1 MSATNK
7 FLSKMLDRL
16 YASLL
21 SGPGLNCRPHAS
33 RQRID
38 LSVLSRLTDLSPDAV
53 LLQLLSEQHHA
64 KISAKVPPP
73 RRDNAEDA
81 ATGRRATGKPQ
92 AKNLEALTP
101 EQEAAQTAWD
111 QQQSLLNKL
120 RWIVEDAR
128 VYTQDTGVH
137 VLYVGFPLLSVP
149 PGYLSAK
156 TTTTRRILAPVAFI
170 PIQITAKTGLNPSLK
185 IECFGE
191 GADLVIPNTALLA
204 WIEQQTGQSS
214 GDLFADEEGAE
225 PWRELREL
233 VAYVCKALNTP
244 VPEVWVVAE
253 SAASQPPEKLQLDA
267 IPKGEDGERPT
278 ILNSAVLGLFPMAN
292 QSLIRDMQEM
302 AAQERL
308 NGPVVSFLR
317 VGESLGPSRVQ
328 NTKSSRA
335 RRLFQEERLV
345 SAADPFQAQAVRL
358 SREQSG
364 LVIHGPPGTGKSQT
378 IANIIGDHL
387 ARGERVLLVC
397 DKRTALDVV
406 ANRLQ
411 HLGLGSLFAL
421 VHDPQRDKRDLYK
434 GIREQLDALAEAPL
448 NPGAVTQLAKVDAE
462 LQELHGT
469 LSRYYQ
475 ALAASPTEH
484 GESFHGLVGK
494 WLALAVPTEFE
505 VLTSELA
512 DCLTD
517 ASLEVL
523 DKQVIL
529 IQELLERARSCDW
542 PSNPWAPA
550 VGITLSDS
558 LAKPA
563 DRWRSLVTGL
573 AGKAQKADA
582 TLSNPG
588 PTFASELPVA
598 EQASA
603 RLQLATEMAEVL
615 ERCSPALIEHWTR
628 PDKGS
633 DAVHTALASL
643 AEAETARSALSG
655 GPLDGELA
663 AAVREACPTPAQV
676 RVWTSAL
683 DAYLT
688 AAAKWYGF
696 LYFSVKAQARE
707 ALSCFGLPLS
717 PENAQRL
724 KEFLAALNNRL
735 TLRAICER
743 LTGTAPQGLL
753 PDEILRSTLENAQR
767 LLALLDT
774 LHKNPALRSVRTLV
788 LQTLSSA
795 SQASALLADLR
806 QSALRAEALFE
817 LESEI
822 TSSGL
827 FSEPFRRHVLNL
839 LVKGQP
845 LHPQF
850 SALNTHVGS
859 LETVIRLRDGLQEL
873 PDTLRRAI
881 EKLIQHVPVP
891 EPEQGLTLLR
901 KAVLAAE
908 IGRHIRRHPELQTLD
923 ATRLERSLERYR
935 TLDAEKKRLSC
946 EVIVHRWRSRQK
958 ERLLATTGTRL
969 NNLATELRRRLML
982 RGERALRLRQV
993 IHTGQSIDGGDPLF
1007 DICPVWM
1014 ASPETV
1020 AQIFPRSALFDV
1032 VIFDEASQCRL
1043 EEALPVLQRGKRVV
1057 IAGDPQQLPPTR
1069 FFESAVAVSND
1080 EEPETDQDLFEQ
1092 QQSEVED
1099 LLNAALNLEIQQCYL
1114 DVHYRSRDADLIE
1127 FSNEHFYESRLQ
1139 PIPAHPSQRQAAPAI
1154 RLIPVEGTYAQQCN
1168 QKEAERVCTIVRELL
1183 SVPQPPSIGIACFN
1197 GPQRD
1202 LILDVLD
1209 RAAAEDPAFAAQL
1222 TTARNRVGAGSF
1234 EGLFVKNLENVQGDE
1249 RDHMIISTT
1258 YGPDPNGRFYR
1269 RFGPLGRSGGGRR
1282 LNVLVTRARE
1292 AVHLITSIPPNV
1304 YRSLPAL
1311 PPGVVPSGAYLLFAY
1326 LQYAEAVAEP
1336 AGVREQRTADQTNAA
1351 IHVLP
1356 SAYPSHFAQALGSQL
1371 VAQHAQGG
1379 SVHWGND
1386 GFCID
1391 VALQHPTQP
1400 DDVTVGVLCDGPRFQ
1415 KAPDMVE
1422 WDVFRAMILE
1432 RQGWKLHRVWTPHFF
1447 RDPEQTV
1454 GGIVRRAREQ
1464 VA

>member
-1 MSATNK
+1 
-7 FLSKMLDRL
+7 
-16 YASLL
+16 
-21 SGPGLNCRPHAS
+21 
-33 RQRID
+33 
-38 LSVLSRLTDLSPDAV
+38 
-53 LLQLLSEQHHA
+53 
-64 KISAKVPPP
+64 
-73 RRDNAEDA
+73 
-81 ATGRRATGKPQ
+81 
-92 AKNLEALTP
+92 
-101 EQEAAQTAWD
+101 
-111 QQQSLLNKL
+111 
-120 RWIVEDAR
+120 
-128 VYTQDTGVH
+128 
-137 VLYVGFPLLSVP
+137 
-149 PGYLSAK
+149 
-156 TTTTRRILAPVAFI
+156 
-170 PIQITAKTGLNPSLK
+170 
-185 IECFGE
+185 
-191 GADLVIPNTALLA
+191 
-204 WIEQQTGQSS
+204 
-214 GDLFADEEGAE
+214 
-225 PWRELREL
+225 
-233 VAYVCKALNTP
+233 
-244 VPEVWVVAE
+244 
-253 SAASQPPEKLQLDA
+253 
-267 IPKGEDGERPT
+267 
-278 ILNSAVLGLFPMAN
+278 MAN

-308 NGPVVSFLR
+308 TGPVVSFLR
-317 VGESLGPSRVQ
+317 VGETLGAGRAQTAKPA
-328 NTKSSRA
+328 RA

-448 NPGAVTQLAKVDAE
+448 NPGAVAQLAKVDTE

-484 GESFHGLVGK
+484 GESFHGLVGR
-494 WLALAVPTEFE
+494 WLALAVPKELE
-505 VLTSELA
+505 ALTGKLA
-512 DCLTD
+512 DHLAD
-517 ASLEVL
+517 ASLELL
-523 DKQVIL
+523 DKQAIL
-529 IQELLERARSCDW
+529 IQELLERARSCGW
-542 PSNPWAPA
+542 QSNPWAPA
-550 VGITLSDS
+550 VGIS
-558 LAKPA
+558 LGDFLARPA
-563 DRWRSLVTGL
+563 DRWRSLTTSL
-573 AGKAQKADA
+573 AAMAQKADA
-582 TLSNPG
+582 TLSTPG
-588 PTFASELPVA
+588 PAFASEPSVA
-598 EQASA
+598 EQARA
-603 RLQLATEMAEVL
+603 RLQLATQLAEISD
-615 ERCSPALIEHWTR
+615 RCSPALLAYWTQL
-628 PDKGS
+628 DKGP
-633 DAVHTALASL
+633 DAVQAALTSL
-643 AEAETARSALSG
+643 AEAEPARSALAG

-663 AAVREACPTPAQV
+663 AAVRDACPTPAQV
-676 RVWTSAL
+676 RAWTSAV
-683 DAYLT
+683 DAYL
-688 AAAKWYGF
+688 AAASKWYGF
-696 LYFSVKAQARE
+696 VYFSVKTQARE
-707 ALSCFGLPLS
+707 ALSCFGLSLS

-724 KEFLAALNNRL
+724 KDFLAALLNRL
-735 TLRAICER
+735 TLRAIGER
-743 LTGTAPQGLL
+743 ITGAAPQGL
-753 PDEILRSTLENAQR
+753 PADETLRTTLESAQT

-774 LHKNPALRSVRTLV
+774 LHKNPALRSVRALA
-788 LQTLSSA
+788 LQALANA
-795 SQASALLADLR
+795 SQVPALLADLR
-806 QSALRAEALFE
+806 HSALRAEALAE
-817 LESEI
+817 LESAI
-822 TSSGL
+822 PSSGL

-850 SALNTHVGS
+850 SALGAHVES

-873 PDTLRRAI
+873 PNTLRGAVQ
-881 EKLIQHVPVP
+881 ELIQHVPVP
-891 EPEQGLTLLR
+891 EHERGLTLLR

-908 IGRHIRRHPELQTLD
+908 ISRHIRRHPELQTLD

-935 TLDAEKKRLSC
+935 ALDAEKKRLSC
-946 EVIVHRWRSRQK
+946 EAIVHRWRSRQK
-958 ERLLATTGTRL
+958 ERLLAATGTRL

-1020 AQIFPRSALFDV
+1020 AQIFPRTALFDV

-1080 EEPETDQDLFEQ
+1080 EEPETDQELFEQ

-1139 PIPAHPSQRQAAPAI
+1139 PIPAHPSQRRAAPAI
-1154 RLIPVEGTYAQQCN
+1154 RLIPVEGTYVQQCN
-1168 QKEAERVCTIVRELL
+1168 QKEAERVCAIVRELL
-1183 SVPQPPSIGIACFN
+1183 SLPQPPSIGVACFN
-1197 GPQRD
+1197 GLQRD
-1202 LILDVLD
+1202 LILDCLE

-1222 TTARNRVGAGSF
+1222 TTARSRVGAGSF

-1258 YGPDPNGRFYR
+1258 YGPDPSGRFFR

-1292 AVHLITSIPPNV
+1292 AVHLVTSIPPSV
-1304 YRSLPAL
+1304 YRSLPRL
-1311 PPGVVPSGAYLLFAY
+1311 PPGAVPSGAYLLFAY
-1326 LQYAEAVAEP
+1326 LQYAETIAEP
-1336 AGVREQRTADQTNAA
+1336 EQAPKEPRRADEQDVAL
-1351 IHVLP
+1351 HVLP
-1356 SAYPSHFAQALGSQL
+1356 SSYPSHFAQALGSQL
-1371 VAQHAQGG
+1371 AAQHALG
-1379 SVHWGND
+1379 SSVQWGND

-1391 VALQHPTQP
+1391 VALQHPTEP

-1415 KAPDMVE
+1415 KAPDLVE
-1422 WDVFRAMILE
+1422 WDVFRSMILE

-1447 RDPEQTV
+1447 RDPARSVE
-1454 GGIVRRAREQ
+1454 GIVKRTRER